1 METIAQTTNI
11 VDDIKDLAK
20 QGLSYTNI
28 AQQLN
33 VSYNIVYQ
41 TAKKYN
47 ISIIDTRGGKRN
59 GSGFRCDIKDT
70 WSIFIRETLFND
82 DGSPKNK
89 KDRGSI
95 QKTLYQNMCEK
106 FKDDDFENKIKPT
119 TLGII
124 CRKMLT

>member
-1 METIAQTTNI
+1 METTTQTSNI
-11 VDDIKDLAK
+11 LEDIKVLAK
-20 QGLSYTNI
+20 KGLSYTNI
-28 AQQLN
+28 AHELN

-70 WSIFIRETLFND
+70 WIIFIRKTLFND

-95 QKTLYQNMCEK
+95 QKTLYQTMCQK